1 MAMYCSW
8 LVSNNKVIL
17 CVVIAICCT
26 SFVATQN
33 VNFYYHNFENANLTL
48 LDDAEISSEGIE
60 LNVQNVSYASGVGRI
75 LYPEKVQFQDVKSM
89 TFASF
94 TTSFA
99 FSVNSTSNTL
109 NGDGLAFII
118 VANNNSPFH
127 NSSGG
132 ALGILS
138 RETNG
143 NASNHVFAV
152 EIDTFRNFEYDDPSN
167 SHVGIDIN
175 SLNSTY
181 TVNSTHT
188 YNFCN
193 QICNQS
199 YFANQG
205 IFGAWIDYSATNE
218 TLSVAV
224 QPWYGTAS
232 TPPPS
237 QILVPNFT
245 LLDVLEDDGQ
255 MYVGFSGAT
264 GADFEYHYI
273 YNWSFSTRGLPN
285 QISPSPSPNQI
296 SPSASPNQISPT
308 IVLTCGIIFMGGAI
322 LGAFFFFKRKS
333 RTGLHVLELGS
344 HGNQDN
350 YDLHLEEFV
359 GGPRR
364 FSYKEL
370 STATKSFSPN
380 EMLGRGG
387 FGCVYKGVL
396 RDTGALVAVKKIAED
411 SQQGGR
417 EFFAEV
423 SIISRVRHR
432 NLVQLQ
438 GWCCERSHLMLV
450 YDYMS
455 NKSLDKILYH
465 VPETSNTIE
474 LTWDLRYNILIGVS
488 SALTYLHEEW
498 EQCVVHRDVK
508 ASNVMLDEELNPRL
522 GDFGLARLIARTK
535 NAQTTIVAGT
545 LGYMAPELSTT
556 GKATTKTDV
565 FSYGALALEVACG
578 RRPVDFS
585 VSDAETILL
594 DWVWRCY
601 ENGELF
607 KVVDGTLGTKFN
619 EEQMRTVLLLGLLC
633 SHPDPNARPTM
644 GYVRQVLTGNFNL
657 PPIPFHK
664 PIASYST
671 QNGIEFMDMITS
683 STSNDGEPSI
693 ESSSSILSK

>member
-1 MAMYCSW
+1 MAAYCSW
-8 LVSNNKVIL
+8 LVCNNKFIL
-17 CVVIAICCT
+17 CLVIAIYCT
-26 SFVATQN
+26 SFVATEN
-33 VNFYYHNFENANLTL
+33 VNFYYDTFLSSDLIALN
-48 LDDAEISSEGIE
+48 DAEKQSEYIE
-60 LNVQNVSYASGVGRI
+60 LDVESASYGWGRI
-75 LYPEKVQFQDVKSM
+75 LHPEKVQFQDVKSM

-94 TTSFA
+94 STFFI
-99 FSVNSTSNTL
+99 FSVNSSSDNIT
-109 NGDGLAFII
+109 GDGLAFII
-118 VANNNSPFH
+118 VANNTPP
-127 NSSGG
+127 SGSFIG
-132 ALGILS
+132 GSLGLLS

-143 NASNHVFAV
+143 NASNHIFAV
-152 EIDTFRNFEYDDPSN
+152 EIDTFQNPEYNDSSN
-167 SHVGIDIN
+167 SHVGVDIN
-175 SLNSTY
+175 SLNSTH
-181 TVNSTHT
+181 VHSLCNSC
-188 YNFCN
+188 Y
-193 QICNQS
+193 QS
-199 YFANQG
+199 YFVNNG
-205 IFGAWIDYSATNE
+205 TFGAWIDYSATNK
-218 TLSVAV
+218 TLHVVV
-224 QPWYGTAS
+224 QPYTGNAS

-237 QILVPNFT
+237 QIVVHNFT
-245 LLDVLEDDGQ
+245 LSDVLEDEGQ

-264 GADFEYHYI
+264 GTDFEQHYI
-273 YNWSFSTRGLPN
+273 YYWRFSTSGLPN
-285 QISPSPSPNQI
+285 QIPPSALPSQI
-296 SPSASPNQISPT
+296 SPSALPSQISPSALPNQKKKSPLIA

-333 RTGLHVLELGS
+333 RAGLHVLE
-344 HGNQDN
+344 
-350 YDLHLEEFV
+350 LEEFV

-423 SIISRVRHR
+423 SIISRVRHC
-432 NLVQLQ
+432 NLVQLR

-450 YDYMS
+450 YDYMP
-455 NKSLDKILYH
+455 NKSLDKILYQ
-465 VPETSNTIE
+465 VPESSNTIE

-508 ASNVMLDEELNPRL
+508 ASNVMLDEELTPRL

-535 NAQTTIVAGT
+535 SAQTTIVAGT

-565 FSYGALALEVACG
+565 FSYGAFALEVACG
-578 RRPVDFS
+578 RRPVDLS
-585 VSDAETILL
+585 LSDAETILL
-594 DWVWRCY
+594 DWVWMCY

-607 KVVDGTLGTKFN
+607 KVVDVTLGTKFN

-644 GYVRQVLTGNFNL
+644 GYVRQVLTGNINL

-664 PIASYST
+664 PVASYST

-693 ESSSSILSK
+693 ESSSSIQSKLDTS

>member
-1 MAMYCSW
+1 MATYCSW
-8 LVSNNKVIL
+8 LVCNNKFIL
-17 CVVIAICCT
+17 CLVIAIYCI

-33 VNFYYHNFENANLTL
+33 MNFSYASFENTDLIM
-48 LDDAEISSEGIE
+48 LDDAENILDYLE
-60 LNVQNVSYASGVGRI
+60 LNVADWSYAFGVGRI
-75 LYPEKVQFQDVKSM
+75 LHPEKVQFQDVTSM

-94 TTSFA
+94 STFFT
-99 FSVNSTSNTL
+99 FSVNSSSNIYT
-109 NGDGLAFII
+109 GDGLAFII
-118 VANNNSPFH
+118 VAH
-127 NSSGG
+127 NTRPPGNFSGG
-132 ALGILS
+132 ELGILS
-138 RETNG
+138 RVTNG

-152 EIDTFRNFEYDDPSN
+152 EIDTFQNPEFNDPSG
-167 SHVGIDIN
+167 SHVGVDIN
-175 SLNSTY
+175 SLNSTHAY
-181 TVNSTHT
+181 D
-188 YNFCN
+188 FC
-193 QICNQS
+193 IPYCNQS

-205 IFGAWIDYSATNE
+205 KFGVWIDYSATNE
-218 TLSVAV
+218 TLYVVV
-224 QPWYGTAS
+224 QPYTGNAS
-232 TPPPS
+232 TPSPS
-237 QILVPNFT
+237 QIVVPNFT
-245 LLDVLEDDGQ
+245 LSNVLEGDGQ

-264 GADFEYHYI
+264 GADFEHHII
-273 YNWSFSTRGLPN
+273 YSWRFSTSGLPN
-285 QISPSPSPNQI
+285 QISPTVSPTV
-296 SPSASPNQISPT
+296 SPT

-333 RTGLHVLELGS
+333 RTGLVLELGS
-344 HGNQDN
+344 RGNQDN

-359 GGPRR
+359 SGPRR

-380 EMLGRGG
+380 KMLGRGG

-450 YDYMS
+450 YDYMP

-465 VPETSNTIE
+465 VPQTSNTIE

-585 VSDAETILL
+585 VSDAEPILL
-594 DWVWRCY
+594 DWVWMCY

-607 KVVDGTLGTKFN
+607 KVVDVTLGTKFN
-619 EEQMRTVLLLGLLC
+619 EEQMNTVLLLGLLC

-644 GYVRQVLTGNFNL
+644 GYVRQVLTGNINL
-657 PPIPFHK
+657 PPIPLHK
-664 PIASYST
+664 PIALYST
-671 QNGIEFMDMITS
+671 QNRIVFMDMTTS
-683 STSNDGEPSI
+683 STSNDGERSI
-693 ESSSSILSK
+693 ESSSSIHSKLDKSW

>member
-1 MAMYCSW
+1 MLFFKPHFSLKNSISEVRMYQLFS
-8 LVSNNKVIL
+8 V
-17 CVVIAICCT
+17 T
-26 SFVATQN
+26 TTQN
-33 VNFYYHNFENANLTL
+33 MNFRYDSFENTDLIR
-48 LDDAEISSEGIE
+48 LDDAVNILDYLE
-60 LNVQNVSYASGVGRI
+60 LNVESQSFAYGVGRI

-94 TTSFA
+94 STFFT
-99 FSVNSTSNTL
+99 FSVNSSSNTF

-118 VANNNSPFH
+118 VANNAPPPSNF
-127 NSSGG
+127 SGG
-132 ALGILS
+132 SLGLFS
-138 RETNG
+138 LPSNG

-152 EIDTFRNFEYDDPSN
+152 EIDTFQNPQYNDPSN
-167 SHVGIDIN
+167 SHVGVDIN
-175 SLNSTY
+175 SLNSTDM
-181 TVNSTHT
+181 

-193 QICNQS
+193 PTCNQS
-199 YFANQG
+199 YFVNQG

-218 TLSVAV
+218 TLSVVV
-224 QPWYGTAS
+224 QPYNGTAS
-232 TPPPS
+232 TPSPS
-237 QILVPNFT
+237 QIVVHNFT
-245 LLDVLEDDGQ
+245 LSNVLENDGQ

-264 GADFEYHYI
+264 GRAFENHFI
-273 YNWSFSTRGLPN
+273 YAWRFSTSGLPN
-285 QISPSPSPNQI
+285 QKKKSPLI
-296 SPSASPNQISPT
+296 A
-308 IVLTCGIIFMGGAI
+308 IVLTCGIIFVGGVI

-333 RTGLHVLELGS
+333 RTGHPVLE
-344 HGNQDN
+344 
-350 YDLHLEEFV
+350 LEEFV
-359 GGPRR
+359 DGPRR

-417 EFFAEV
+417 EFYAEV

-450 YDYMS
+450 YDYMP
-455 NKSLDKILYH
+455 NKSLDRILYH
-465 VPETSNTIE
+465 VPETSNTVE

-522 GDFGLARLIARTK
+522 GDFGLARLVARTK

-578 RRPVDFS
+578 RRPVDS
-585 VSDAETILL
+585 RLSDVETILL
-594 DWVWRCY
+594 DWVWMCY

-607 KVVDGTLGTKFN
+607 KVVDVTLGTKFN
-619 EEQMRTVLLLGLLC
+619 EEQMKTILLLGLLC

-644 GYVRQVLTGNFNL
+644 GYVRQVLTGNINL

-683 STSNDGEPSI
+683 STKKVQFQDVKSMTFASFSTFFKFSVT
-693 ESSSSILSK
+693 SSSNTQNGDGLAFIIVANNNHRASNF

>member
-1 MAMYCSW
+1 LQFDG
-8 LVSNNKVIL
+8 LVLQPPDHVLFS
-17 CVVIAICCT
+17 
-26 SFVATQN
+26 
-33 VNFYYHNFENANLTL
+33 
-48 LDDAEISSEGIE
+48 
-60 LNVQNVSYASGVGRI
+60 VSLIFQI
-75 LYPEKVQFQDVKSM
+75 LYPEKVQFQDVKSK

-94 TTSFA
+94 
-99 FSVNSTSNTL
+99 STFFTFGVQIPGSNLT
-109 NGDGLAFII
+109 GDGLAFII
-118 VANNNSPFH
+118 VANNTTPPG

-132 ALGILS
+132 SLGLLS
-138 RETNG
+138 PVTNG

-152 EIDTFRNFEYDDPSN
+152 EIDTFLNPQYNDPSG
-167 SHVGIDIN
+167 SHVGVDIN
-175 SLNSTY
+175 SLNSTD
-181 TVNSTHT
+181 T

-193 QICNQS
+193 STCNQS
-199 YFANQG
+199 YFVNQG
-205 IFGAWIDYSATNE
+205 KFGAWIDYSATNE
-218 TLSVAV
+218 TLYVVV
-224 QPWYGTAS
+224 QPYNGTAS
-232 TPPPS
+232 TPSPS
-237 QILVPNFT
+237 QIVVPNFT
-245 LLDVLEDDGQ
+245 LSKVLEDDGQ

-264 GADFEYHYI
+264 GENLEHHYI
-273 YNWSFSTRGLPN
+273 YSWRFSTSGLPN
-285 QISPSPSPNQI
+285 PISPSV
-296 SPSASPNQISPT
+296 SPSGLPNPKKKSPLIT

-333 RTGLHVLELGS
+333 GTGLRVLELGS

-370 STATKSFSPN
+370 STATKSFSPK

-450 YDYMS
+450 YDYMP
-455 NKSLDKILYH
+455 NKSLDKMLYH

-508 ASNVMLDEELNPRL
+508 PSNVMLDEELNPRL

-545 LGYMAPELSTT
+545 LGYMAHELSTT

-578 RRPVDFS
+578 RRPVDLS

-594 DWVWRCY
+594 DRVWMCY

-607 KVVDGTLGTKFN
+607 KVVDVTLGTEFN

-644 GYVRQVLTGNFNL
+644 GYVRQVLTGNINL
-657 PPIPFHK
+657 PPIPPQK

-671 QNGIEFMDMITS
+671 QNRIEFMDMITS
-683 STSNDGEPSI
+683 SKSNDGEASI
-693 ESSSSILSK
+693 ESLSSIHSKFDQSL

>member
-1 MAMYCSW
+1 
-8 LVSNNKVIL
+8 
-17 CVVIAICCT
+17 
-26 SFVATQN
+26 
-33 VNFYYHNFENANLTL
+33 VNFSYANFSNSDLTHFY
-48 LDDAEISSEGIE
+48 DASNIFDYLE
-60 LNVQNVSYASGVGRI
+60 LNVQNVDKDFGVGRI
-75 LYPEKVQFQDVKSM
+75 LYPEKVQFQDVKSK

-94 TTSFA
+94 
-99 FSVNSTSNTL
+99 STFFTFLVQISGSNLT
-109 NGDGLAFII
+109 GHGLAFII
-118 VANNNSPFH
+118 MANNTTPTG

-132 ALGILS
+132 SLGLLS
-138 RETNG
+138 RVTNG

-152 EIDTFRNFEYDDPSN
+152 EIDTFLNPEYNDPSG
-167 SHVGIDIN
+167 SHVGVDIN
-175 SLNSTY
+175 SLNSTH
-181 TVNSTHT
+181 TH
-188 YNFCN
+188 NFCN
-193 QICNQS
+193 PTCNQS
-199 YFANQG
+199 YFVNQG
-205 IFGAWIDYSATNE
+205 MFGVWIDYSAYTE
-218 TLSVAV
+218 TLYVVV
-224 QPWYGTAS
+224 QPYTGNAS

-237 QILVPNFT
+237 QIVVHNFT
-245 LLDVLEDDGQ
+245 LLNVLEDDGQ

-264 GADFEYHYI
+264 GENLEHHFI
-273 YNWSFSTRGLPN
+273 YSWRFSTSGLPN
-285 QISPSPSPNQI
+285 PKKKSPLI
-296 SPSASPNQISPT
+296 T

-333 RTGLHVLELGS
+333 RTGLHALELGS

-350 YDLHLEEFV
+350 FDLHLEEFV

-370 STATKSFSPN
+370 STATKSFSPK

-450 YDYMS
+450 YDYMP
-455 NKSLDKILYH
+455 NKSLDKMLYH
-465 VPETSNTIE
+465 VPETSDTIE

-535 NAQTTIVAGT
+535 NAQTTLVAGT

-578 RRPVDFS
+578 RRPVDLIGNPDRIPYRLRAACLHCVFWFREWQG
-585 VSDAETILL
+585 V
-594 DWVWRCY
+594 R
-601 ENGELF
+601 
-607 KVVDGTLGTKFN
+607 KKKF
-619 EEQMRTVLLLGLLC
+619 
-633 SHPDPNARPTM
+633 
-644 GYVRQVLTGNFNL
+644 
-657 PPIPFHK
+657 
-664 PIASYST
+664 
-671 QNGIEFMDMITS
+671 
-683 STSNDGEPSI
+683 
-693 ESSSSILSK
+693 

>member
-1 MAMYCSW
+1 
-8 LVSNNKVIL
+8 
-17 CVVIAICCT
+17 
-26 SFVATQN
+26 
-33 VNFYYHNFENANLTL
+33 VNFHYDNFGNDDLTA
-48 LDDAEISSEGIE
+48 LDDAEIFLDYIE
-60 LNVQNVSYASGVGRI
+60 LNVAVSYAFGVGRI
-75 LYPEKVQFQDVKSM
+75 LHREKVQFQDVKSK

-94 TTSFA
+94 STFFT
-99 FSVNSTSNTL
+99 FSVNSSSNIY

-118 VANNNSPFH
+118 VANNTPPPPTF
-127 NSSGG
+127 SGG
-132 ALGILS
+132 SLGLLS
-138 RETNG
+138 PLTNG
-143 NASNHVFAV
+143 DTSNHVFAV
-152 EIDTFRNFEYDDPSN
+152 EIDTFQNLQYNDPSN
-167 SHVGIDIN
+167 SHVGVDIN
-175 SLNSTY
+175 SLNSTH
-181 TVNSTHT
+181 TH
-188 YNFCN
+188 NFCSS
-193 QICNQS
+193 CYQS
-199 YFANQG
+199 YFVNQG
-205 IFGAWIDYSATNE
+205 IFGVWIDYSANTE

-224 QPWYGTAS
+224 QPYTGNAS

-237 QILVPNFT
+237 QIVVHNFT
-245 LLDVLEDDGQ
+245 LLNVLEDDGQ

-264 GADFEYHYI
+264 GDEHHYI
-273 YNWSFSTRGLPN
+273 YSWRFSTSGLPN
-285 QISPSPSPNQI
+285 QISPSVSPTGLPNQI
-296 SPSASPNQISPT
+296 SPSVFPSGLPNQILPRGLRNQKKKSPLIA
-308 IVLTCGIIFMGGAI
+308 IVLTCGILFTGGAI

-333 RTGLHVLELGS
+333 GTGLRVLELGS

-364 FSYKEL
+364 FTYKEL
-370 STATKSFSPN
+370 NTAIKSFSPK

-450 YDYMS
+450 YDYMP
-455 NKSLDKILYH
+455 NKSLDKMLYH

-508 ASNVMLDEELNPRL
+508 PSNVMLDEELNPRL

-535 NAQTTIVAGT
+535 NAQTTLVAGT
-545 LGYMAPELSTT
+545 LGYMAPELLTT

-578 RRPVDFS
+578 RRPIDLS
-585 VSDAETILL
+585 VSNAETILL
-594 DWVWRCY
+594 DWVWMCY

-607 KVVDGTLGTKFN
+607 KVVDVTLGTKFN
-619 EEQMRTVLLLGLLC
+619 EEQMSTVLLLGLLC

-644 GYVRQVLTGNFNL
+644 GYVRQVLIGNINL

-664 PIASYST
+664 PVASYST
-671 QNGIEFMDMITS
+671 QNGIEFMDMITN

-693 ESSSSILSK
+693 ES

>member
-1 MAMYCSW
+1 
-8 LVSNNKVIL
+8 
-17 CVVIAICCT
+17 
-26 SFVATQN
+26 
-33 VNFYYHNFENANLTL
+33 VNFSYDNFGNSDLTPR
-48 LDDAEISSEGIE
+48 DDAELFGDYIE
-60 LNVQNVSYASGVGRI
+60 LNAENASFAFGVGRI
-75 LYPEKVQFQDVKSM
+75 LHPAKVQFQDFKSK

-94 TTSFA
+94 STFFT
-99 FSVNSTSNTL
+99 FSVNSSGNTYY
-109 NGDGLAFII
+109 GDGLAFII
-118 VANNNSPFH
+118 VADNTPPPRNF
-127 NSSGG
+127 SGG
-132 ALGILS
+132 SLGLLNPV
-138 RETNG
+138 TNG

-152 EIDTFRNFEYDDPSN
+152 EIDTFPNPQYNDPSN
-167 SHVGIDIN
+167 SHVGVDIN
-175 SLNSTY
+175 SLNST
-181 TVNSTHT
+181 HW

-193 QICNQS
+193 PACYKS
-199 YFANQG
+199 YFVNQG
-205 IFGAWIDYSATNE
+205 IFGVWIDYSAANE
-218 TLSVAV
+218 ILSVVV
-224 QPWYGTAS
+224 QPYTGNAS

-237 QILVPNFT
+237 QIVVPNFT

-255 MYVGFSGAT
+255 MYVGFSGST
-264 GADFEYHYI
+264 GKNFEQHYI
-273 YNWSFSTRGLPN
+273 YSWRFSTSGLPN
-285 QISPSPSPNQI
+285 QISPSGLPNQI
-296 SPSASPNQISPT
+296 SPSGLPSHMSPSGLPNKISPSGLPNRKKKSPLIG

-322 LGAFFFFKRKS
+322 LGAFFLFNRKS
-333 RTGLHVLELGS
+333 RTGLHILELGS

-350 YDLHLEEFV
+350 YELHLEEFV
-359 GGPRR
+359 CGPRR

-370 STATKSFSPN
+370 STATKSFSPT

-450 YDYMS
+450 YDYMP

-565 FSYGALALEVACG
+565 FSYGALVLEVACG

-585 VSDAETILL
+585 LLDGEPILL
-594 DWVWRCY
+594 DWVWMCY

-619 EEQMRTVLLLGLLC
+619 EEQMSTVLLLGLLC

-644 GYVRQVLTGNFNL
+644 GYVRQVLTGNINL

-671 QNGIEFMDMITS
+671 QNGIEFMNIITS
-683 STSNDGEPSI
+683 STSNDGERSI
-693 ESSSSILSK
+693 ESSSSIHSKLHKSW

>member
-1 MAMYCSW
+1 
-8 LVSNNKVIL
+8 
-17 CVVIAICCT
+17 
-26 SFVATQN
+26 
-33 VNFYYHNFENANLTL
+33 
-48 LDDAEISSEGIE
+48 
-60 LNVQNVSYASGVGRI
+60 
-75 LYPEKVQFQDVKSM
+75 
-89 TFASF
+89 
-94 TTSFA
+94 
-99 FSVNSTSNTL
+99 
-109 NGDGLAFII
+109 
-118 VANNNSPFH
+118 
-127 NSSGG
+127 
-132 ALGILS
+132 
-138 RETNG
+138 
-143 NASNHVFAV
+143 
-152 EIDTFRNFEYDDPSN
+152 
-167 SHVGIDIN
+167 
-175 SLNSTY
+175 
-181 TVNSTHT
+181 
-188 YNFCN
+188 
-193 QICNQS
+193 
-199 YFANQG
+199 
-205 IFGAWIDYSATNE
+205 
-218 TLSVAV
+218 
-224 QPWYGTAS
+224 
-232 TPPPS
+232 
-237 QILVPNFT
+237 
-245 LLDVLEDDGQ
+245 
-255 MYVGFSGAT
+255 
-264 GADFEYHYI
+264 
-273 YNWSFSTRGLPN
+273 
-285 QISPSPSPNQI
+285 
-296 SPSASPNQISPT
+296 
-308 IVLTCGIIFMGGAI
+308 MGGAI

-344 HGNQDN
+344 RGNQDN

-370 STATKSFSPN
+370 STATKSFSPK

-450 YDYMS
+450 YDYMP

-465 VPETSNTIE
+465 VPETSDTIE

-578 RRPVDFS
+578 RRPVDLS
-585 VSDAETILL
+585 VSDAETSLL
-594 DWVWRCY
+594 DWVWMCY

-607 KVVDGTLGTKFN
+607 KVVDVTLGTKFN
-619 EEQMRTVLLLGLLC
+619 EEQMNTVLLLGLLC

-644 GYVRQVLTGNFNL
+644 GYVRQVLTGNIIL
-657 PPIPFHK
+657 PPIPLHK
-664 PIASYST
+664 PIALYST
-671 QNGIEFMDMITS
+671 QNRIVFMDMTTS
-683 STSNDGEPSI
+683 STSNDGERSI
-693 ESSSSILSK
+693 ESSSSIHSKLDKSL

>member
-1 MAMYCSW
+1 MPKQCIYFFTFYCVFDNVGHI
-8 LVSNNKVIL
+8 LLHRYVNVSFSYDKSNYADL
-17 CVVIAICCT
+17 
-26 SFVATQN
+26 TQ
-33 VNFYYHNFENANLTL
+33 
-48 LDDAEISSEGIE
+48 LDDAEIFPDYIE
-60 LNVQNVSYASGVGRI
+60 LDAQNASFHFGVARI
-75 LYPEKVQFQDVKSM
+75 LHPEKVQFLDVKSM

-94 TTSFA
+94 STFFT
-99 FSVNSTSNTL
+99 FSVNSSSNNS

-118 VANNNSPFH
+118 VANNTQPPSNF
-127 NSSGG
+127 SGG
-132 ALGILS
+132 GLGIVS
-138 RETNG
+138 RSTNG

-152 EIDTFRNFEYDDPSN
+152 EIDTYYNQEYNDSSN
-167 SHVGIDIN
+167 SHVGVDIN
-175 SLNSTY
+175 S
-181 TVNSTHT
+181 VNSTHT
-188 YNFCN
+188 YDFCSY
-193 QICNQS
+193 CVQS
-199 YFANQG
+199 YFLNEG
-205 IFGAWIDYSATNE
+205 TFGVWIDYSANTE

-224 QPWYGTAS
+224 QRYTGNAS
-232 TPPPS
+232 TPLPS
-237 QILVPNFT
+237 QIVVPNFT
-245 LLDVLEDDGQ
+245 LLNVLEDDGQ

-264 GADFEYHYI
+264 GEYFEQHYI
-273 YNWSFSTRGLPN
+273 YSWRFSTSGLPN
-285 QISPSPSPNQI
+285 PISTSGLPN
-296 SPSASPNQISPT
+296 PISPT
-308 IVLTCGIIFMGGAI
+308 IILSCGVIFMGGAI

-396 RDTGALVAVKKIAED
+396 RDTGAFVAVKKIAED

-450 YDYMS
+450 YDYMP

-488 SALTYLHEEW
+488 SALTYLHEDW

-578 RRPVDFS
+578 RRPIDLS
-585 VSDAETILL
+585 VSDAETSLL
-594 DWVWRCY
+594 DWVWMCY

-607 KVVDGTLGTKFN
+607 KVVDVTLGTKFN
-619 EEQMRTVLLLGLLC
+619 EEQMNTILLLGLLC

-644 GYVRQVLTGNFNL
+644 GYVRQVLTGNIIL
-657 PPIPFHK
+657 PPIPLHK

-671 QNGIEFMDMITS
+671 QNRIVFMDMTTS
-683 STSNDGEPSI
+683 STSNDGEHSI
-693 ESSSSILSK
+693 ESSSSIHSKLDKSC

>member
-1 MAMYCSW
+1 MAISCSW
-8 LVSNNKVIL
+8 LVCNNKFIL
-17 CVVIAICCT
+17 CLVIAIYCT

-33 VNFYYHNFENANLTL
+33 MNFSYDIFENTDLIL
-48 LDDAEISSEGIE
+48 LDDAENILDYLE
-60 LNVQNVSYASGVGRI
+60 LNVENVSNAIGVGRI
-75 LYPEKVQFQDVKSM
+75 LYPKQVQFQDVKSM

-94 TTSFA
+94 STFFT
-99 FSVNSTSNTL
+99 FSVNSSTNSS

-118 VANNNSPFH
+118 VANNIHP
-127 NSSGG
+127 SGNFG
-132 ALGILS
+132 GGSLGLLS
-138 RETNG
+138 LPTNG

-152 EIDTFRNFEYDDPSN
+152 EIDTFLNPQYNDPSN
-167 SHVGIDIN
+167 SHVGVDIN
-175 SLNSTY
+175 SLNSTD
-181 TVNSTHT
+181 TH
-188 YNFCN
+188 NFCN
-193 QICNQS
+193 LTCNQS
-199 YFANQG
+199 YFLNQG
-205 IFGAWIDYSATNE
+205 IFGVWIDYSANNE
-218 TLSVAV
+218 TLSVVV
-224 QPWYGTAS
+224 QPYNGTAS
-232 TPPPS
+232 KPSPS
-237 QILVPNFT
+237 QIVIPNFT
-245 LLDVLEDDGQ
+245 LSHVLENDGQ
-255 MYVGFSGAT
+255 MYVGFSAAT
-264 GADFEYHYI
+264 GRDFEHHFI
-273 YNWSFSTRGLPN
+273 YSWRFSTSGLPN
-285 QISPSPSPNQI
+285 PKKKSPLI
-296 SPSASPNQISPT
+296 A
-308 IVLTCGIIFMGGAI
+308 IVLTCGIIFMGGVI

-344 HGNQDN
+344 HRNQDN

-359 GGPRR
+359 GGPRK

-370 STATKSFSPN
+370 STATKSFTPK

-450 YDYMS
+450 YDYMP
-455 NKSLDKILYH
+455 NKSLDKILYR

-565 FSYGALALEVACG
+565 FSYGALVLEVACG

-585 VSDAETILL
+585 LLDGEPILL
-594 DWVWRCY
+594 DWVWMCY

-619 EEQMRTVLLLGLLC
+619 EEQMSTVLLLGLLC

-644 GYVRQVLTGNFNL
+644 GYVRQVLTGNINL

-671 QNGIEFMDMITS
+671 QNGIEFMNIITS
-683 STSNDGEPSI
+683 STSNDGERSI
-693 ESSSSILSK
+693 ESSSSIHSKLHKSW

>member
-1 MAMYCSW
+1 MAAYCLW
-8 LVSNNKVIL
+8 LVCNTKFIL
-17 CVVIAICCT
+17 CLVIAIYCT

-33 VNFYYHNFENANLTL
+33 VSFSYDSFENTNLIL
-48 LDDAEISSEGIE
+48 LDDAAIFSNYLE
-60 LNVQNVSYASGVGRI
+60 LTVDATTFGGVGRI
-75 LYPEKVQFQDVKSM
+75 LYPEKVQFQDVKSK

-94 TTSFA
+94 
-99 FSVNSTSNTL
+99 STFFTFGVQIPGSNLT
-109 NGDGLAFII
+109 GDGLAFII
-118 VANNNSPFH
+118 VANNTTPPG

-132 ALGILS
+132 SLGLLS
-138 RETNG
+138 PVTNG

-152 EIDTFRNFEYDDPSN
+152 EIDTFLNPQYNDPSG
-167 SHVGIDIN
+167 SHVGVDIN
-175 SLNSTY
+175 SLNSTD
-181 TVNSTHT
+181 T

-193 QICNQS
+193 STCNQS
-199 YFANQG
+199 YFVNQG
-205 IFGAWIDYSATNE
+205 KFGAWIDYSATNE
-218 TLSVAV
+218 TLYVVV
-224 QPWYGTAS
+224 QPYTGNAS
-232 TPPPS
+232 TPSPS
-237 QILVPNFT
+237 QIVVRNFT
-245 LLDVLEDDGQ
+245 LSKVLEDDGQ

-264 GADFEYHYI
+264 GENLEHHYI
-273 YNWSFSTRGLPN
+273 YSWRFSTSGLPN
-285 QISPSPSPNQI
+285 PISPSV
-296 SPSASPNQISPT
+296 SPSGLPNPKKKSPLIT

-333 RTGLHVLELGS
+333 RTGLHALELGS
-344 HGNQDN
+344 LGNQDN
-350 YDLHLEEFV
+350 FDLHLEEFV

-370 STATKSFSPN
+370 STATKSFSPK

-450 YDYMS
+450 YDYMP

-465 VPETSNTIE
+465 VPETSDTIE

-545 LGYMAPELSTT
+545 LGYMAHELSTT

-578 RRPVDFS
+578 RRPVDLN
-585 VSDAETILL
+585 VSDAESILL
-594 DWVWRCY
+594 DWVWMCY

-607 KVVDGTLGTKFN
+607 KVVDVTLGTKFN
-619 EEQMRTVLLLGLLC
+619 EEQMSTVLLLGLLC

-644 GYVRQVLTGNFNL
+644 GYVRQVLTGNINL
-657 PPIPFHK
+657 PPIPPHK

-693 ESSSSILSK
+693 ESSSSIHSKLDKSW

>member
-1 MAMYCSW
+1 MATYCSW
-8 LVSNNKVIL
+8 LVCNNKFIL
-17 CVVIAICCT
+17 CLVVAIYCA

-33 VNFYYHNFENANLTL
+33 VNFSYDNFGNSHLTA
-48 LDDAEISSEGIE
+48 LDDAEADNFFGSIE
-60 LNVQNVSYASGVGRI
+60 LNAQTAYSVGRV
-75 LYPEKVQFQDVKSM
+75 LYPEKVQFQDVKSK

-94 TTSFA
+94 STFFT
-99 FSVNSTSNTL
+99 FSVNISSSNVT
-109 NGDGLAFII
+109 GDGLAFII
-118 VANNNSPFH
+118 VANNTTLSGNF
-127 NSSGG
+127 SGG
-132 ALGILS
+132 SLGLLS
-138 RETNG
+138 PVTNG

-152 EIDTFRNFEYDDPSN
+152 EIDTFLNQAYNDPSS
-167 SHVGIDIN
+167 SHVGVDIN
-175 SLNSTY
+175 SLDSTA
-181 TVNSTHT
+181 T
-188 YNFCN
+188 YDFCSS
-193 QICNQS
+193 CYPS
-199 YFANQG
+199 YFVNRG
-205 IFGAWIDYSATNE
+205 KFGVWIDYSANTE

-224 QPWYGTAS
+224 QNYTGNAS
-232 TPPPS
+232 TPQPS
-237 QILVPNFT
+237 QIVVHNFT
-245 LLDVLEDDGQ
+245 LLNVLEDDGQ

-264 GADFEYHYI
+264 GAAFEHHFI
-273 YNWSFSTRGLPN
+273 YSWRFSTSGLPN
-285 QISPSPSPNQI
+285 PISPSV
-296 SPSASPNQISPT
+296 SPSVFPSGLPNPKKKSSLIT
-308 IVLTCGIIFMGGAI
+308 IVLACGIIFMGGAI

-333 RTGLHVLELGS
+333 RTGLHALELGS

-350 YDLHLEEFV
+350 FDLHLEEFV

-370 STATKSFSPN
+370 STATKSFSPK

-450 YDYMS
+450 YDYMP
-455 NKSLDKILYH
+455 NKSLDKMLYH
-465 VPETSNTIE
+465 VPETSDTIE
-474 LTWDLRYNILIGVS
+474 VTWDLRYNILIGVS

-535 NAQTTIVAGT
+535 NAQTTLVAGT

-578 RRPVDFS
+578 RRPVDLIGNPDRIPYRLRAACLHCVFWFREWQG
-585 VSDAETILL
+585 V
-594 DWVWRCY
+594 R
-601 ENGELF
+601 
-607 KVVDGTLGTKFN
+607 KKKF
-619 EEQMRTVLLLGLLC
+619 
-633 SHPDPNARPTM
+633 
-644 GYVRQVLTGNFNL
+644 
-657 PPIPFHK
+657 
-664 PIASYST
+664 
-671 QNGIEFMDMITS
+671 
-683 STSNDGEPSI
+683 
-693 ESSSSILSK
+693 

>member
-1 MAMYCSW
+1 
-8 LVSNNKVIL
+8 
-17 CVVIAICCT
+17 
-26 SFVATQN
+26 
-33 VNFYYHNFENANLTL
+33 
-48 LDDAEISSEGIE
+48 
-60 LNVQNVSYASGVGRI
+60 
-75 LYPEKVQFQDVKSM
+75 M

-94 TTSFA
+94 STFFT
-99 FSVNSTSNTL
+99 FSVNLISNISY
-109 NGDGLAFII
+109 GGLAFII
-118 VANNNSPFH
+118 VANNTPPPAD
-127 NSSGG
+127 SSGG

-138 RETNG
+138 NETNG

-152 EIDTFRNFEYDDPSN
+152 EIDTFQNTQYNDPSN
-167 SHVGIDIN
+167 SHVGVDIN
-175 SLNSTY
+175 SLNSTA
-181 TVNSTHT
+181 T

-193 QICNQS
+193 STCNQS
-199 YFANQG
+199 YFDHGA
-205 IFGAWIDYSATNE
+205 FGVWIDYSANTE

-224 QPWYGTAS
+224 QPYNISKARLPPPSS
-232 TPPPS
+232 TPPLS
-237 QILVPNFT
+237 QIVVHNFT
-245 LLDVLEDDGQ
+245 LSNVLEGDGQ
-255 MYVGFSGAT
+255 MYVGFSGSS
-264 GADFEYHYI
+264 GLYEEGHFI
-273 YNWSFSTRGLPN
+273 FSWRFSTSGLPN
-285 QISPSPSPNQI
+285 QTSTGGLPNHKKKSPLI
-296 SPSASPNQISPT
+296 A

-322 LGAFFFFKRKS
+322 LGVCFFFKRKS
-333 RTGLHVLELGS
+333 RKGLHVLELGS

-364 FSYKEL
+364 FSYKDL
-370 STATKSFSPN
+370 TTATKSFSPN

-396 RDTGALVAVKKIAED
+396 RDTGTLVAVKKIAED

-438 GWCCERSHLMLV
+438 GWCCERNHLMLV
-450 YDYMS
+450 YDYMP

-545 LGYMAPELSTT
+545 LGYMAPEFSTT

-578 RRPVDFS
+578 RRPVDLS

-594 DWVWRCY
+594 DWVWMCY

-607 KVVDGTLGTKFN
+607 KVVDVRLGTKFD
-619 EEQMRTVLLLGLLC
+619 EEQMSTILLLGLLC

-644 GYVRQVLTGNFNL
+644 GYVRQVLTGNINL

-671 QNGIEFMDMITS
+671 QNQMFMNMITS
-683 STSNDGEPSI
+683 SASNDGKRSI
-693 ESSSSILSK
+693 KSSSSIHSKLDKSL